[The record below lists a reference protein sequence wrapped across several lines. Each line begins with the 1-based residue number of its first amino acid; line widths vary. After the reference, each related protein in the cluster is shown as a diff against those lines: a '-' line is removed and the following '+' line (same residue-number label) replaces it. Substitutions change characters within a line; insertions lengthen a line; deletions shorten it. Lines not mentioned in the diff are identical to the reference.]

1 MIEKQYIIGKFFDLL
16 QNEMKTNEKLFNEMQ
31 TTNLFLGK
39 IPIQY
44 IMNNTTE
51 KSFLF
56 YNWKAQKESNS
67 QRTTYS
73 LYSGEISNASC

>member
-1 MIEKQYIIGKFFDLL
+1 MNDAKLPSGAPSDINCKQYQDLVNSMIEKQYIIGKFFDLL

-44 IMNNTTE
+44 IMNN
-51 KSFLF
+51 
-56 YNWKAQKESNS
+56 
-67 QRTTYS
+67 
-73 LYSGEISNASC
+73 